1 MTRLFLRFY
10 LGVVMILVTAWL
22 IQAYVFQQQSQPQN
36 IRVVE
41 NALGGGARLARD
53 RLTSVEPDDAI
64 EEFQKLQ
71 NEFDYPLQ
79 IFLMNS
85 DWLPEEQRQRL
96 YQREVVLLNEYIGI
110 ALIPENQSP
119 PDDSKSPPED
129 RSLTDDLDDALS
141 LSTLGT
147 TSEEVLDSLDSN
159 HPQEVA
165 TASSAPTG
173 DEQSQPTYGLLMG
186 PLPQFVGPSQTAV
199 TFGYGAVFL
208 LAAIGIAILLR
219 PVASQFRA
227 VEQTAA
233 AIADGDLSAR
243 IETTGPS
250 NDLALVQAFNSMA
263 DRTESLLLSQR
274 ELLQAVSHELRTPL
288 ARIRFAADLV
298 ETAASEDERRMRLDA
313 IDSATV
319 KLDALVGELLTYVRL
334 DSDAHHQTPAE
345 PVELRL
351 LLDQAIEIHA
361 PLHPQVQFERIGEQ
375 ATMPINAHP
384 TSLGRAIE
392 NLVSNAGRHA
402 KSRVVVDGEITDQIA
417 TIHVDDDGDGIAEE
431 NREKVLEPFV
441 RLHNT
446 DQRGSGLGLAL
457 VSRIIRQHNGEIRV
471 RRSPLGGARFTLILP
486 VHDSRNPTAKISRY
500 RPETTRDATDDNL
513 S

>member
-10 LGVVMILVTAWL
+10 LGVVLILITAWL
-22 IQAYVFQQQSQPQN
+22 IQAYVFQQRSQAQN

-41 NALGGGARLARD
+41 NALAGGARLARN
-53 RLTSVEPDDAI
+53 RFIDADPTKFP
-64 EEFQKLQ
+64 EVVGKLQ
-71 NEFDYPLQ
+71 QEFEYPIQVFPLE
-79 IFLMNS
+79 N
-85 DWLPEEQRQRL
+85 DWLPDKPRQRL
-96 YQREVVLLNEYIGI
+96 YNGEVVLLNQHIGI
-110 ALIPENQSP
+110 ALLPDKRSRIEN
-119 PDDSKSPPED
+119 ETTNAVD
-129 RSLTDDLDDALS
+129 RSIADEMKDAS
-141 LSTLGT
+141 RSPGR
-147 TSEEVLDSLDSN
+147 EANDENDPVAVDSGQQDIA
-159 HPQEVA
+159 A
-165 TASSAPTG
+165 TNSVPSG
-173 DEQSQPTYGLLMG
+173 DEQPKPTYGLLMG

-208 LAAIGIAILLR
+208 LAAIAIAILLR

-233 AIADGDLSAR
+233 AIAEGDLSAR
-243 IETTGPS
+243 IETTGAS

-288 ARIRFAADLV
+288 ARIRFATDLV
-298 ETAASEDERRMRLDA
+298 ETAANDEERQMRLDA

-345 PVELRL
+345 PVELGL

-361 PLHPQVQFERIGEQ
+361 PLHPQVHFERVGQQ
-375 ATMPINAHP
+375 AAMPINAHP

-402 KSRVVVDGEITDQIA
+402 KSRVEVGGEITDQIA
-417 TIHVDDDGDGIAEE
+417 TIHVDDDGEGIAEE
-431 NREKVLEPFV
+431 DREKVLEPFV

-471 RRSPLGGARFTLILP
+471 HRSPLGGARFTLILP
-486 VHDSRNPTAKISRY
+486 VHKSRNSSAKISRY
-500 RPETTRDATDDNL
+500 RPETTSDAADHNL